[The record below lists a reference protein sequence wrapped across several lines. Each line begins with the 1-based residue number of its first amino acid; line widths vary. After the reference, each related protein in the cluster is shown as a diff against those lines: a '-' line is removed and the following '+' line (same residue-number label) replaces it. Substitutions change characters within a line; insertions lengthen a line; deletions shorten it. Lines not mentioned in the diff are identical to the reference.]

1 MNNMAETGLDRFD
14 AAVDLKRQ
22 RLVFSINKVHIHANT
37 FFTVLRAFVT
47 MQGRLRILI
56 LTRFVHLA
64 SESLSAFELNQ

>member
-1 MNNMAETGLDRFD
+1 
-14 AAVDLKRQ
+14 
-22 RLVFSINKVHIHANT
+22 
-37 FFTVLRAFVT
+37 VT